1 MAISKKTTLD
11 ITVDLGGD
19 SLKLAYGYVDKNGD
33 AVLGKIAEEGYKT
46 QIGIPAVAFL
56 SKKSRK
62 WLYGYQVDESCELD
76 FTTVVRIKGLFS
88 LLVKK
93 TGDTDERTA
102 AFEKSFENNKN
113 YFLYAKYFPKFY
125 LPKDRES
132 IGDFDK
138 AVKEKRTFEAENTP
152 REVCVGYFE
161 YVKGIVTK
169 RIAAL
174 SEKTGIQFSV
184 RYSVVFPP
192 KVGAE
197 YKKHFK
203 SVLEEAFGCKIH
215 KELGTTR
222 ALGMFACMS
231 GGENGA
237 PIVKKKENV
246 LVFDI
251 GEEFISTSKIM
262 VGSKGEIVVD
272 GSEGHKKAEPIGGV
286 IVDEAILNY
295 LENGVDDRE
304 QFASVGLENSAREG
318 CPESKRYQLL
328 KDIKVAKNI
337 LSNEKICATGLYDK
351 GVDIVVPREFY
362 IQKDLSATELKTC
375 LGIAGK
381 KVGGIADRIYN
392 FIKEEAENKIND
404 DVKTVI
410 VAGGVI
416 ETLGLGE
423 YLRTRLKK
431 ELGKNLRTFDDE
443 QQGSGGAFKIYANES
458 SVYAAALG
466 MTLAAVRDVEI
477 KTVLSLTYGTWVYN
491 QGLKVLKIF
500 VERFKP
506 LESEENTFSGDF
518 SGNSVSEKWMD
529 TVLTDEEM
537 FSAVIT
543 EKECNAKKDEAKKT
557 GSGVVLYASFESGGK
572 EYYRLVVGEKG
583 SSQRRV
589 AKEAF
594 ALKEVFG
601 DEIHI
606 REKTTGRR
614 VRVRK
619 QGDAYTIISKSYPLK
634 FQEGIVVSKNGTI
647 KPFIKN
653 TSPDNPVIISYW
665 NERRKGW
672 ESTEYNRKLQDLEFY
687 FKEGKNFKA
696 DVSDDD

>member
-1 MAISKKTTLD
+1 M
-11 ITVDLGGD
+11 
-19 SLKLAYGYVDKNGD
+19 
-33 AVLGKIAEEGYKT
+33 
-46 QIGIPAVAFL
+46 
-56 SKKSRK
+56 
-62 WLYGYQVDESCELD
+62 
-76 FTTVVRIKGLFS
+76 
-88 LLVKK
+88 
-93 TGDTDERTA
+93 
-102 AFEKSFENNKN
+102 
-113 YFLYAKYFPKFY
+113 
-125 LPKDRES
+125 PKDRES

-337 LSNEKICATGLYDK
+337 LSNEKICAT
-351 GVDIVVPREFY
+351 
-362 IQKDLSATELKTC
+362 
-375 LGIAGK
+375 GIAGK